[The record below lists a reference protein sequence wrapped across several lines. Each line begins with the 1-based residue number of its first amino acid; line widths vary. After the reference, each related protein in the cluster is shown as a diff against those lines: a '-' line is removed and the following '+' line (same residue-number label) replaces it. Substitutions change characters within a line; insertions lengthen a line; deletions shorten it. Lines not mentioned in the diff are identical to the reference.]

1 MLSLFYRHMVKYI
14 VSTTNSWKGVNMED
28 GSSPYIIFALA
39 ILAIIELVIIFILY
53 KKSKQEDVTEEDV
66 ISLVNEGHEDGNILA
81 SEAAM
86 IQNIFEF
93 SDTDVKDIMT
103 HRKNI
108 VAIDGDWT
116 LREAISF
123 VNNNNMSRYPV
134 YIEDLDNIIGILHIK
149 DILTYY
155 DKDIDNVKIKELK
168 DLLSVAEFV
177 PETHGIN
184 TLFAKMQSKKR
195 HMVIVLDE
203 YGQVS
208 GLLSLEDILEEIVG
222 NIEDEHDDVEASIEV
237 RPDDTFIMD
246 GSTTLEEVEDLVGTK
261 LSEDF
266 ETLNG
271 YLISLYGKIPEDG
284 KSFKLEDDNFVFY
297 VKNVTDK
304 VIGEVFVRRKSRIE

>member
-1 MLSLFYRHMVKYI
+1 
-14 VSTTNSWKGVNMED
+14 MED
-28 GSSPYIIFALA
+28 GSNPYILITALA
-39 ILAIIELVIIFILY
+39 VFAIVELIGLIILY
-53 KKSKQEDVTEEDV
+53 RRSKQENVTEEDV

-81 SEAAM
+81 SEAVM

-108 VAIDGDWT
+108 VAIDGEST

-123 VNNNNMSRYPV
+123 INDNNMSRYPV

-155 DKDIDNVKIKELK
+155 DKDIDNLKVKDLK
-168 DLLSVAEFV
+168 DLMSVAEFV

-208 GLLSLEDILEEIVG
+208 GLLSSEDILEEIVG
-222 NIEDEHDDVEASIEV
+222 DISDEHDDDEASIEV

-246 GSTTLEEVEDLVGTK
+246 GGCSLEEVEEKIGVK
-261 LSEDF
+261 LSDDF

-284 KSFKLEDDNFVFY
+284 KSFKLEDDNFVYFI
-297 VKNVTDK
+297 KNVTEK
-304 VIGEVFVRRKSRIE
+304 VIGEVFVRRKSHVE

>member
-1 MLSLFYRHMVKYI
+1 
-14 VSTTNSWKGVNMED
+14 MED
-28 GSSPYIIFALA
+28 GSSPYILIGFLIVLALV
-39 ILAIIELVIIFILY
+39 ELVALIIY
-53 KKSKQEDVTEEDV
+53 YRKSKQENVTEEDV

-108 VAIDGDWT
+108 VAIDGNMT

-123 VNNNNMSRYPV
+123 INDNNMSRYPV
-134 YIEDLDNIIGILHIK
+134 YLEELDNIIGILHIK

-155 DKDIDNVKIKELK
+155 DKDIDCIRVK
-168 DLLSVAEFV
+168 DLSDVLSVAEFV

-195 HMVIVLDE
+195 HMVIVMDE

-222 NIEDEHDDVEASIEV
+222 NIEDEHDEDDSSIEI
-237 RPDDTFIMD
+237 RTEDSFMMD
-246 GSTTLEEVEDLVGTK
+246 GSTTLEEVEEMLGTK
-261 LSEDF
+261 LSEDY

-271 YLISLYGKIPEDG
+271 YLISLLGKIPEDG
-284 KSFKLEDDNFVFY
+284 AAFKLEDDNFTYY
-297 VKNVTDK
+297 VKNVAEK
-304 VIGEVFVRRKSRIE
+304 VIGQVYVRKKRHVE

>member
-1 MLSLFYRHMVKYI
+1 
-14 VSTTNSWKGVNMED
+14 MED
-28 GSSPYIIFALA
+28 GSSPYILVVGLLIFAL
-39 ILAIIELVIIFILY
+39 IELVGLIVLY
-53 KKSKQEDVTEEDV
+53 RRSKQENVTEEDV

-81 SEAAM
+81 SEAVM

-108 VAIDGDWT
+108 IAIDGEST
-116 LREAISF
+116 LKEAIEF
-123 VNNNNMSRYPV
+123 INDNNMSRYPV
-134 YIEDLDNIIGILHIK
+134 FIEDLDNIIGILHIK

-155 DKDIDNVKIKELK
+155 DKDIENLKVKDLK
-168 DLLSVAEFV
+168 DVMSVAEFV

-222 NIEDEHDDVEASIEV
+222 DISDEHDDDDSSIEV

-246 GSTTLEEVEDLVGTK
+246 GSCSLEEVEEKIGVK
-261 LSEDF
+261 LSEEF

-284 KSFKLEDDNFVFY
+284 KGFKLEDENFVYFI
-297 VKNVTDK
+297 KNVTEK
-304 VIGEVFVRRKSRIE
+304 VIGEVFVRRKSHVE

>member
-1 MLSLFYRHMVKYI
+1 M
-14 VSTTNSWKGVNMED
+14 
-28 GSSPYIIFALA
+28 
-39 ILAIIELVIIFILY
+39 IIFIVLAIVEFIVILVMY
-53 KKSKQEDVTEEDV
+53 KRSKQENITEEDV

-81 SEAAM
+81 SEAVM
-86 IQNIFEF
+86 IQNIFDF
-93 SDTDVKDIMT
+93 SDTDAKDIMT

-108 VAIDGDWT
+108 VAINGELT
-116 LREAISF
+116 IKEAIDF
-123 VNNNNMSRYPV
+123 INDNNMSRYPV

-155 DKDIDNVKIKELK
+155 DKHIDDMKVKDLH

-195 HMVIVLDE
+195 HMVIVVDE

-222 NIEDEHDDVEASIEV
+222 NIEDEHDEAESSIEV
-237 RPDDTFIMD
+237 KTEDSYVMD
-246 GSTTLEEVEDLVGTK
+246 GSTDLEEVEDILGVK
-261 LSEDF
+261 LSEDY

-271 YLISLYGKIPEDG
+271 YLISLNGKIPEDG
-284 KSFKLEDDNFVFY
+284 KSFTLEDDNCIFY
-297 VKNVTDK
+297 VKNVSDK
-304 VIGEVFVRRKSRIE
+304 VIDSVYVRRKRHVE

>member
-1 MLSLFYRHMVKYI
+1 
-14 VSTTNSWKGVNMED
+14 MED
-28 GSSPYIIFALA
+28 GSNPYILITALA
-39 ILAIIELVIIFILY
+39 VFAIVELIGLIILY
-53 KKSKQEDVTEEDV
+53 RRSKQENVTEEDV

-81 SEAAM
+81 SEAVM

-108 VAIDGDWT
+108 VAIDGEST

-123 VNNNNMSRYPV
+123 INDNNMSRYPV

-155 DKDIDNVKIKELK
+155 DKDIDNLKVKDLK
-168 DLLSVAEFV
+168 DLMSVAEFV
-177 PETHGIN
+177 PETHGII

-222 NIEDEHDDVEASIEV
+222 DISDEHDDDEASIEV

-246 GSTTLEEVEDLVGTK
+246 GGCSLEEVEEKIGVK
-261 LSEDF
+261 LSDDF

-284 KSFKLEDDNFVFY
+284 KSFKLEDDNFVYFI
-297 VKNVTDK
+297 KNVTEK
-304 VIGEVFVRRKSRIE
+304 VIGEVFVRRKSHVE

>member
-1 MLSLFYRHMVKYI
+1 
-14 VSTTNSWKGVNMED
+14 MED
-28 GSSPYIIFALA
+28 GSNPYIIITALA
-39 ILAIIELVIIFILY
+39 VFAIVELIGLIILY
-53 KKSKQEDVTEEDV
+53 RRSKQENVTEEDV

-81 SEAAM
+81 SEAVM

-108 VAIDGDWT
+108 VAIDGEST

-123 VNNNNMSRYPV
+123 INDNNMSRYPV
-134 YIEDLDNIIGILHIK
+134 FIEDLDNIIGILHIK

-155 DKDIDNVKIKELK
+155 DKDIDNLKVKDLK
-168 DLLSVAEFV
+168 DLMSVAEFV

-222 NIEDEHDDVEASIEV
+222 DISDEHDDDEASIEV

-246 GSTTLEEVEDLVGTK
+246 GGCSLEEVEEKIGVK
-261 LSEDF
+261 LSDDF

-284 KSFKLEDDNFVFY
+284 KSFKLEDDNFVYFI
-297 VKNVTDK
+297 KNVTEK
-304 VIGEVFVRRKSRIE
+304 VIGEVFVRRKSHVE

>member
-1 MLSLFYRHMVKYI
+1 
-14 VSTTNSWKGVNMED
+14 MED
-28 GSSPYIIFALA
+28 GSNPYILITALA
-39 ILAIIELVIIFILY
+39 VFAIVELIGLIILY
-53 KKSKQEDVTEEDV
+53 RRSKQENVTEEDV

-81 SEAAM
+81 SEAVM

-108 VAIDGDWT
+108 VAIDGEST

-123 VNNNNMSRYPV
+123 INDNNMSRYPV

-155 DKDIDNVKIKELK
+155 DKDIDNLKVKDLK
-168 DLLSVAEFV
+168 DLMSVAEFV

-222 NIEDEHDDVEASIEV
+222 DISDEHDDDEASIEV

-246 GSTTLEEVEDLVGTK
+246 GGCSLEEVEEKIGVK
-261 LSEDF
+261 LSDDF

-284 KSFKLEDDNFVFY
+284 KSVKLEDDNFVYFI
-297 VKNVTDK
+297 KNVTEK
-304 VIGEVFVRRKSRIE
+304 VIGEVFVRRKSHVE

>member
-1 MLSLFYRHMVKYI
+1 
-14 VSTTNSWKGVNMED
+14 MED
-28 GSSPYIIFALA
+28 GSNPYILITVLAVFA
-39 ILAIIELVIIFILY
+39 IVELIGLIILY
-53 KKSKQEDVTEEDV
+53 RRSKQENVTEEDV

-81 SEAAM
+81 SEAVM

-108 VAIDGDWT
+108 VAVDGEST

-123 VNNNNMSRYPV
+123 INDNNMSRYPV

-155 DKDIDNVKIKELK
+155 DKDIDNLKVKDLK
-168 DLLSVAEFV
+168 DLMSVAEFV

-222 NIEDEHDDVEASIEV
+222 DISDEHDDDEASIEV

-246 GSTTLEEVEDLVGTK
+246 GGCSLEEVEEKIGVK
-261 LSEDF
+261 LSDDF

-284 KSFKLEDDNFVFY
+284 KSFRLEDDNFVYFI
-297 VKNVTDK
+297 KNVSEK
-304 VIGEVFVRRKSRIE
+304 VIGEVFVRRKSHVE

>member
-1 MLSLFYRHMVKYI
+1 
-14 VSTTNSWKGVNMED
+14 MED
-28 GSSPYIIFALA
+28 GSSPYILIGFLIVLA
-39 ILAIIELVIIFILY
+39 IVELIALIIY
-53 KKSKQEDVTEEDV
+53 YRKSKQENVTEEDV

-108 VAIDGDWT
+108 VAINGDYSV
-116 LREAISF
+116 REAISF
-123 VNNNNMSRYPV
+123 INNNNMSRYPV
-134 YIEDLDNIIGILHIK
+134 YLEDLNNIIGILHIK
-149 DILTYY
+149 DILTYV
-155 DKDIDNVKIKELK
+155 DKDIDNLKVK
-168 DLLSVAEFV
+168 DLQEALSTAEFV

-195 HMVIVLDE
+195 HMVIVVDE

-222 NIEDEHDDVEASIEV
+222 NIEDEHDEAENSIEV
-237 RPDDTFIMD
+237 KTEDSFMME
-246 GSTTLEEVEDLVGTK
+246 GSTTLEEVEEILGTL
-261 LSEDF
+261 LSEDY

-271 YLISLYGKIPEDG
+271 YLVSLYGKIPEDG
-284 KSFKLEDDNFVFY
+284 KSFTLEDDNFVFY
-297 VKNVTDK
+297 IKNVTDK
-304 VIGEVFVRRKSRIE
+304 VIDSVYVRRKRHVE

>member
-1 MLSLFYRHMVKYI
+1 
-14 VSTTNSWKGVNMED
+14 MED
-28 GSSPYIIFALA
+28 GSNPYILITALA
-39 ILAIIELVIIFILY
+39 VFAIVELIGLIILY
-53 KKSKQEDVTEEDV
+53 RRSKQENVTEEDV

-81 SEAAM
+81 SEAVM

-108 VAIDGDWT
+108 VAIDGEST

-123 VNNNNMSRYPV
+123 INDNNMSRYPV

-155 DKDIDNVKIKELK
+155 DKDIDNLKVKDLK
-168 DLLSVAEFV
+168 DLMSVAEFV

-222 NIEDEHDDVEASIEV
+222 DISDEHDDDEASIEV

-246 GSTTLEEVEDLVGTK
+246 GGCSLEEVEEKIGVK
-261 LSEDF
+261 LSDDF

-284 KSFKLEDDNFVFY
+284 KSFRLEDDNFVYFI
-297 VKNVTDK
+297 KNVDEK
-304 VIGEVFVRRKSRIE
+304 VIGEVFVRRKSHVE

>member
-1 MLSLFYRHMVKYI
+1 
-14 VSTTNSWKGVNMED
+14 MED
-28 GSSPYIIFALA
+28 GSNTYILITALA
-39 ILAIIELVIIFILY
+39 VFAIVELIGLIILY
-53 KKSKQEDVTEEDV
+53 RRSKQENVTEEDV

-81 SEAAM
+81 SEAVM

-108 VAIDGDWT
+108 VAIDGEST

-123 VNNNNMSRYPV
+123 INDNNMSRYPV

-155 DKDIDNVKIKELK
+155 DKDIDNLKVKDLK
-168 DLLSVAEFV
+168 DLMSVAEFV

-222 NIEDEHDDVEASIEV
+222 DISDEHDDDEASIEV

-246 GSTTLEEVEDLVGTK
+246 GGCSLEEVEEKIGVK
-261 LSEDF
+261 LSDDF

-284 KSFKLEDDNFVFY
+284 KSFKLEDDNFVYFI
-297 VKNVTDK
+297 KNVTEK
-304 VIGEVFVRRKSRIE
+304 VIGEVFVRRKSHVE

>member
-1 MLSLFYRHMVKYI
+1 M
-14 VSTTNSWKGVNMED
+14 GD
-28 GSSPYIIFALA
+28 GANPYLLIGIL
-39 ILAIIELVIIFILY
+39 ILAIIELVIIVVLY
-53 KKSKQEDVTEEDV
+53 KRSKQENITEEDV

-93 SDTDVKDIMT
+93 SDTDAKDIMT

-108 VAIDGDWT
+108 VAINGEST
-116 LREAISF
+116 LREAIEF
-123 VNNNNMSRYPV
+123 INDNNMSRYPV
-134 YIEDLDNIIGILHIK
+134 FIEDLDNIIGILHIK
-149 DILTYY
+149 DILMYY
-155 DKDIDNVKIKELK
+155 DRDIDNLKVKDLHE
-168 DLLSVAEFV
+168 LLSVAEFV

-222 NIEDEHDDVEASIEV
+222 NIEDEHDEDDSSIEIKTE
-237 RPDDTFIMD
+237 DSYLME
-246 GSTTLEEVEDLVGTK
+246 GSTTLEEVEEILGTN
-261 LSEDF
+261 LSEDY

-284 KSFKLEDDNFVFY
+284 KAFTLEDDNYIFY

-304 VIGEVFVRRKSRIE
+304 VIDSVYVRRKRHVE

>member
-1 MLSLFYRHMVKYI
+1 
-14 VSTTNSWKGVNMED
+14 MED
-28 GSSPYIIFALA
+28 GANPYIFIL
-39 ILAIIELVIIFILY
+39 ILAIIAVVEFVILIIFY
-53 KKSKQEDVTEEDV
+53 RKSKQENITEEDV

-108 VAIDGDWT
+108 VAIDGNMT
-116 LREAISF
+116 IREAISF
-123 VNNNNMSRYPV
+123 INENNMSRYPV
-134 YIEDLDNIIGILHIK
+134 YLEDLDNIIGIIHIK

-155 DKDIDNVKIKELK
+155 DKDIDNLHVVDLQELM
-168 DLLSVAEFV
+168 SVAEFV

-195 HMVIVLDE
+195 HMVIVMDE

-208 GLLSLEDILEEIVG
+208 GILSLEDILEEIVG
-222 NIEDEHDDVEASIEV
+222 NIEDEHDEDEASIEV
-237 RPDDTFIMD
+237 RTEDTFIMD
-246 GSTTLEEVEDLVGTK
+246 GSTTLEEVEDILNMK
-261 LSEDF
+261 LSEDY

-271 YLISLYGKIPEDG
+271 YLISLLGKIPEDG
-284 KSFKLEDDNFVFY
+284 TAFKLEDDNFIFY
-297 VKNVTDK
+297 VKNVTEK
-304 VIGEVFVRRKSRIE
+304 VIGEVFVRRKSHIE

>member
-1 MLSLFYRHMVKYI
+1 
-14 VSTTNSWKGVNMED
+14 MED
-28 GSSPYIIFALA
+28 GSNPYIFIIILAVLA
-39 ILAIIELVIIFILY
+39 IVELIGLIVLY
-53 KKSKQEDVTEEDV
+53 RRSKQENVTEEDV

-81 SEAAM
+81 SEAVM

-116 LREAISF
+116 LRQAIEF
-123 VNNNNMSRYPV
+123 INDNNMSRYPV
-134 YIEDLDNIIGILHIK
+134 YIEELDNIIGILHIK

-155 DKDIDNVKIKELK
+155 DKDIDKVLVKDLE

-184 TLFAKMQSKKR
+184 TLFAKMQTKKR
-195 HMVIVLDE
+195 HMVIVMDE

-222 NIEDEHDDVEASIEV
+222 NIEDEHDEEDSSIEV
-237 RPDDTFIMD
+237 RADHSFIMD
-246 GSTTLEEVEDLVGTK
+246 GSTTLEDVEEIIGTK
-261 LSEDF
+261 LSDDF

-271 YLISLYGKIPEDG
+271 YLISLYGKIPEEG
-284 KSFKLEDDNFVFY
+284 KAFTLEDDNFIYY
-297 VKNVTDK
+297 VKNVSEK
-304 VIGEVFVRRKSRIE
+304 VIGEVFVRRKSHVE

>member
-1 MLSLFYRHMVKYI
+1 MD
-14 VSTTNSWKGVNMED
+14 D
-28 GSSPYIIFALA
+28 GSNPYLIILLA
-39 ILAIIELVIIFILY
+39 IVGIIEFIIVPIIYY
-53 KKSKQEDVTEEDV
+53 KRSKQENITEEDV

-93 SDTDVKDIMT
+93 SDTDAKDIMT

-108 VAIDGDWT
+108 VAINGEST
-116 LREAISF
+116 LREAIDF
-123 VNNNNMSRYPV
+123 INNNNMSRYPV
-134 YIEDLDNIIGILHIK
+134 YIEELDNIIGILHIK
-149 DILTYY
+149 DILMYVNE
-155 DKDIDNVKIKELK
+155 DIDGLRVKDLHE
-168 DLLSVAEFV
+168 LLSVAEFV

-195 HMVIVLDE
+195 HMVIVVDE

-222 NIEDEHDDVEASIEV
+222 DIEDEHDDEEASIEV
-237 RPDDTFIMD
+237 KTEDSFMMD
-246 GSTTLEEVEDLVGTK
+246 GGTTLEEVEEILGTK
-261 LSEDF
+261 LSEDY

-284 KSFKLEDDNFVFY
+284 KSFTLEDENYIFY
-297 VKNVTDK
+297 VKNVTGK
-304 VIGEVFVRRKSRIE
+304 VIGGVYVRRKRHVE

>member
-1 MLSLFYRHMVKYI
+1 
-14 VSTTNSWKGVNMED
+14 MED
-28 GSSPYIIFALA
+28 GSNPYILICFLVVLCIA
-39 ILAIIELVIIFILY
+39 ELVALIIY
-53 KKSKQEDVTEEDV
+53 YRRSKQENVTEEDV

-108 VAIDGDWT
+108 VAIDGEMT
-116 LREAISF
+116 IREAISF
-123 VNNNNMSRYPV
+123 INENNMSRYPV
-134 YIEDLDNIIGILHIK
+134 YLEELDNIIGILHIK

-155 DKDIDNVKIKELK
+155 DKDIDNVQVKDLS

-195 HMVIVLDE
+195 HMVIVMDE

-222 NIEDEHDDVEASIEV
+222 NIEDEHDEDDSSIEI
-237 RPDDTFIMD
+237 RTEDSFMME
-246 GSTTLEEVEDLVGTK
+246 GSTTLEEVEEILGMN
-261 LSEDF
+261 LSEDY

-271 YLISLYGKIPEDG
+271 YLISLLGKIPEDG
-284 KSFKLEDDNFVFY
+284 SAFKLEDDNFTYY
-297 VKNVTDK
+297 VKNVEEK
-304 VIGEVFVRRKSRIE
+304 VIGQVYVRKKRHVE

>member
-1 MLSLFYRHMVKYI
+1 MD
-14 VSTTNSWKGVNMED
+14 D
-28 GSSPYIIFALA
+28 GSYPYLIIL
-39 ILAIIELVIIFILY
+39 LVIIGIIEFIIVPIIIY
-53 KKSKQEDVTEEDV
+53 RRSKQENITEEDV

-93 SDTDVKDIMT
+93 SDTDAKDIMT

-108 VAIDGDWT
+108 VAINGESS
-116 LREAISF
+116 LREAIDF
-123 VNNNNMSRYPV
+123 INNNNMSRYPV
-134 YIEDLDNIIGILHIK
+134 YMEELDNIIGILHIK
-149 DILTYY
+149 DILMYVNE
-155 DKDIDNVKIKELK
+155 DIDNLKVKDLHE
-168 DLLSVAEFV
+168 LLSVAEFV

-195 HMVIVLDE
+195 HMVIVVDE

-222 NIEDEHDDVEASIEV
+222 NIEDEHDDDEVSIEV
-237 RPDDTFIMD
+237 KTEDSFMMD
-246 GSTTLEEVEDLVGTK
+246 GSTTLEEVEQILGTK
-261 LSEDF
+261 LSEDY

-284 KSFKLEDDNFVFY
+284 KSFTLEDDNYIFY
-297 VKNVTDK
+297 VKNVKDK
-304 VIGEVFVRRKSRIE
+304 VIESVYVRRKRHVE

>member
-1 MLSLFYRHMVKYI
+1 MD
-14 VSTTNSWKGVNMED
+14 D
-28 GSSPYIIFALA
+28 GSSPYIIIL
-39 ILAIIELVIIFILY
+39 LAIICLVELAALIILY
-53 KKSKQEDVTEEDV
+53 FKSKQENVTEEDV

-108 VAIDGDWT
+108 VAIDGDFT
-116 LREAISF
+116 IREAINF
-123 VNNNNMSRYPV
+123 INENNMSRYPV
-134 YIEDLDNIIGILHIK
+134 YLEELDNIIGILHIK
-149 DILTYY
+149 DILTYF
-155 DKDIDNVKIKELK
+155 DKDIDNTRVK
-168 DLLSVAEFV
+168 DLQELMSVAEFV

-195 HMVIVLDE
+195 HMVIVMDE

-222 NIEDEHDDVEASIEV
+222 NIEDEHDEEEGSIEV
-237 RPDDTFIMD
+237 RTEDSFLMD
-246 GSTTLEEVEDLVGTK
+246 GSTTLEEVEEILGTK
-261 LSEDF
+261 LSEDY

-271 YLISLYGKIPEDG
+271 YLVSLLGKIPEDG
-284 KSFKLEDDNFVFY
+284 SSFKLEDDNFVFY
-297 VKNVTDK
+297 VKNVSEK
-304 VIGEVFVRRKSRIE
+304 VIEGVFVRRKSHVE

>member
-1 MLSLFYRHMVKYI
+1 
-14 VSTTNSWKGVNMED
+14 MED
-28 GSSPYIIFALA
+28 GSSPYILIGFLIVLALV
-39 ILAIIELVIIFILY
+39 ELVALIIY
-53 KKSKQEDVTEEDV
+53 YRKSKQENVTEEDV

-108 VAIDGDWT
+108 VAIDGEMT

-123 VNNNNMSRYPV
+123 INDNNMSRYPV
-134 YIEDLDNIIGILHIK
+134 YLEELDNIIGILHIK

-155 DKDIDNVKIKELK
+155 DKDIDNVRVKDLS

-195 HMVIVLDE
+195 HMVIVMDE

-222 NIEDEHDDVEASIEV
+222 NIEDEHDEDDSSIEI
-237 RPDDTFIMD
+237 RTDDSFMMD
-246 GSTTLEEVEDLVGTK
+246 GSTTLEEVEEMLGTK
-261 LSEDF
+261 LSEDY

-271 YLISLYGKIPEDG
+271 YLISLLGKIPEDG
-284 KSFKLEDDNFVFY
+284 AAFKLEDDNFTYY
-297 VKNVTDK
+297 VKNVAEK
-304 VIGEVFVRRKSRIE
+304 VIGQVYVRKKRHVE

>member
-1 MLSLFYRHMVKYI
+1 MD
-14 VSTTNSWKGVNMED
+14 D
-28 GSSPYIIFALA
+28 GSNPYLIILLA
-39 ILAIIELVIIFILY
+39 IVGIIEFIIVPIIYY
-53 KKSKQEDVTEEDV
+53 KRSKQENITEEDV

-93 SDTDVKDIMT
+93 SDTDAKDIMT

-108 VAIDGDWT
+108 VAINGEST
-116 LREAISF
+116 LREAIDF
-123 VNNNNMSRYPV
+123 INNNNMSRYPV
-134 YIEDLDNIIGILHIK
+134 YIEELDNIIGILHIK
-149 DILTYY
+149 DILMYVNE
-155 DKDIDNVKIKELK
+155 DIDSLRVKDLHE
-168 DLLSVAEFV
+168 LLSVAEFV

-195 HMVIVLDE
+195 HMVIVVDE

-222 NIEDEHDDVEASIEV
+222 DIEDEHDDEEASIEV
-237 RPDDTFIMD
+237 KTEDSFMMD
-246 GSTTLEEVEDLVGTK
+246 GGTTLEEVEEILGTK
-261 LSEDF
+261 LSEDY

-284 KSFKLEDDNFVFY
+284 KSFTLEDDNYIFY
-297 VKNVTDK
+297 VKNVTGK
-304 VIGEVFVRRKSRIE
+304 VIGGVYVRRKRHVE